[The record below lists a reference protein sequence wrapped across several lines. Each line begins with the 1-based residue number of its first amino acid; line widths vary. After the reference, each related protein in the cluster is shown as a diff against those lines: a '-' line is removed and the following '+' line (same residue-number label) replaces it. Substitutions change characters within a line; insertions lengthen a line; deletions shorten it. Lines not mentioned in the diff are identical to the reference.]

1 MLWES
6 AHTAL
11 ANVPDSLRASPQPWF
26 AIVMVSIL
34 KMRTWSLGS
43 FKLLVWGHPAS
54 RGATIDICSVWS
66 VGCRFPQLSPAFP
79 PSRTESRLKR
89 TIDLGSI
96 LRDLGDL
103 HAVWSLLF
111 LLPNLR
117 WFLWF
122 LSFLTHFFA
131 PFGLLAPLCKCS
143 SAQLICSCLQFT
155 CMSLSGT
162 STFASDFY
170 FSLSDCSKSLN
181 STTSTQTQPWIRT
194 VLSEEEAYG

>member
-1 MLWES
+1 MYPIHC
-6 AHTAL
+6 AHHL
-11 ANVPDSLRASPQPWF
+11 NPDLPSWWSPSW
-26 AIVMVSIL
+26 
-34 KMRTWSLGS
+34 RWGHG
-43 FKLLVWGHPAS
+43 VWGVLSYLSEVIRPAG
-54 RGATIDICSVWS
+54 GATIDICSVWS

-79 PSRTESRLKR
+79 PSCTESRLKP